1 MKKTIKEELRK
12 VRLRFYEALLANKT
26 KLIKLLIDGGV
37 SVNFKFSSGLTP
49 LMEAC
54 LASNEEIVK
63 ILLDNGADL
72 KSRDNR
78 GLTVFHYGFMRESR
92 KIIDMLED
100 YRANKKNRKT
110 KRKDQLYCD
119 IKKISLEN
127 LKNAYNKCMR
137 CLNGFSSLK
146 EMHT

>member
-54 LASNEEIVK
+54 LASNTEI
-63 ILLDNGADL
+63 IQLLLDNGANI
-72 KSRDNR
+72 KSREGR

-92 KIIDMLED
+92 QIISLLEHH
-100 YRANKKNRKT
+100 RSRNECNT
-110 KRKDQLYCD
+110 KRQK
-119 IKKISLEN
+119 
-127 LKNAYNKCMR
+127 R
-137 CLNGFSSLK
+137 
-146 EMHT
+146 T